1 MKILLI
7 DLSRYHLI
15 VEIGPSCWAC
25 LRPISCETSIRPT
38 YVRVPV
44 MIHLYPRF
52 ELQIQ
57 GIVRLKIVYDRLLAH
72 FPLVSHFTF
81 YA

>member
-1 MKILLI
+1 MWKLVQVVGHG
-7 DLSRYHLI
+7 SGQS
-15 VEIGPSCWAC
+15 VVKSCM
-25 LRPISCETSIRPT
+25 LRPT
-38 YVRVPV
+38 YVQVPV

-52 ELQIQ
+52 ELQTR
-57 GIVRLKIVYDRLLAH
+57 GIVRLKIVYDRLLTH